1 MAASGACVLATVA
14 VFTTMQGLVLVLI
27 YINFLLGT
35 FVDVICEYTV
45 KMKKKVNTFK
55 IMC

>member
-35 FVDVICEYTV
+35 FVDVICEYTD